1 MSENAYRTQPKPNT
15 SFPEVTGQTAAD
27 LLGCSAPWIRKLE
40 VQGSVERKEN
50 GLFDP
55 FQVAL
60 GYIKFLKDAERRSS
74 KTEVGKL
81 KEAEQLRKLQI
92 ENAKAIGQLVDVETV
107 ELAFAEMFMLCRNA
121 ISGVP
126 AGVIRDLKVRAE
138 IEKLQDAAFE

>member
-1 MSENAYRTQPKPNT
+1 MSRPQQDPATKPDI
-15 SFPEVTGQTAAD
+15 SYPELTGQAVAD

-40 VQGSVERKEN
+40 LQGFAERKEN

-55 FQVAL
+55 LQAAL

-92 ENAKAIGQLVDVETV
+92 ENAKAIGELIDVETV
-107 ELAFAEMFMLCRNA
+107 EIAFVEMFTSCRNA
-121 ISGVP
+121 MAGVP
-126 AGVIRDLKVRAE
+126 AGVTRDLELRAE
-138 IEKLQDAAFE
+138 IEKLQNIAFD